1 MAGARQLKLKDS
13 DKALVRRFARQN
25 DGEAFSQLMDR
36 YADMVYTTAW
46 RILQDKALAADAV
59 QETFFQLAQNA
70 EKVTGCLGGWLHR
83 VATRRAVD
91 LIRQNVSRRNPLAD
105 QMRDAAG
112 DHAGFAGAGARQNQ
126 HGAVK
131 RFNGQP
137 LLRIE
142 RSQIQHW
149 PRSVKGGDLKAR
161 RSAKCDAEFHRIE
174 EMEQSKPS
182 PVGTQCL

>member
-91 LIRQNVSRRNPLAD
+91 LIRQNVSRRN
-105 QMRDAAG
+105 R
-112 DHAGFAGAGARQNQ
+112 
-126 HGAVK
+126 
-131 RFNGQP
+131 
-137 LLRIE
+137 
-142 RSQIQHW
+142 
-149 PRSVKGGDLKAR
+149 
-161 RSAKCDAEFHRIE
+161 
-174 EMEQSKPS
+174 EQSYALDADGRTNAWSDVEPAVDEALEEL
-182 PVGTQCL
+182 PENLRQVLLLHFL